1 MSAEFRL
8 GIQSYCFRKF
18 LPLPELMGA
27 LDEAGL
33 SYVEIWPRHLS
44 YEVGRFEQV
53 EALAALKSR
62 NITVDSYG
70 QVRFTDDEASARG
83 VFEFAKLA
91 GIKAITSD
99 VDPDAVGMLEGL
111 TEEYGI
117 NLAIHNHGRKHRYG
131 RFDQLQ
137 PIFGRTSKRFGLC
150 LDTAWFL
157 DAGCEPLEAIDRF
170 EDRIYGVHLKDFVF
184 DEQGNHEDVIIG
196 TGGLDM
202 PGLMK
207 KLENIGFN
215 GYLSIEYEGDADN
228 PVPAVKECVQVA
240 QEVIAGL

>member
-1 MSAEFRL
+1 MGAEFRL
-8 GIQSYCFRKF
+8 GIQSYCFRKCES
-18 LPLPELMGA
+18 LSDLMGA

-44 YEVGRFEQV
+44 YELDRSEQV

-62 NITVDSYG
+62 NITIDSYG
-70 QVRFTDDEASARG
+70 QVRFTDDEADARR

-99 VDPDAVGMLEGL
+99 IDPEAVGMLEGL

-117 NLAIHNHGRKHRYG
+117 NLAVHNHGRKHRYG

-184 DEQGNHEDVIIG
+184 DEEGDHEDVIIG

-202 PGLMK
+202 PGLMV
-207 KLENIGFN
+207 KLEDIGFN
-215 GYLSIEYEGDADN
+215 GYLSIEYEGDVDD

-240 QEVIAGL
+240 QETIAAL

>member
-18 LPLPELMGA
+18 LPLPDLMGA

-44 YEVGRFEQV
+44 WDLDRAEQ
-53 EALAALKSR
+53 EKALAALKAR
-62 NITVDSYG
+62 NLTMDSYG
-70 QVRFTDDEASARG
+70 QVRFSNDTAQARG

-91 GIKAITSD
+91 GIRAITAD
-99 VDPDAVGMLEGL
+99 VDPDAIEMLEGL

-117 NLAIHNHGRKHRYG
+117 NLAVHNHGRNHRYG

-137 PIFGRTSKRFGLC
+137 PIFDRTSKRFGLC

-170 EDRIYGVHLKDFVF
+170 SDRIYGVHLKDFVF
-184 DEQGNHEDVIIG
+184 DEEGNHEDVIIG

-202 PGLMK
+202 PGLMV
-207 KLENIGFN
+207 KLKAIGFN
-215 GYLSIEYEGDADN
+215 GYLSIEYEGDVDN
-228 PVPAVKECVQVA
+228 PIPAVKECVQVA
-240 QEVIAGL
+240 EEVIAGV